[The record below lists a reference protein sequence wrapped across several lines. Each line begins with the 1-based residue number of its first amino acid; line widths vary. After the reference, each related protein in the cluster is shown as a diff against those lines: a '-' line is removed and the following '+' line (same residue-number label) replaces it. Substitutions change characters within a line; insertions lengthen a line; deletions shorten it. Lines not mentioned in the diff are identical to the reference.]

1 MSEVKVL
8 YDILYQEMCTYLQDY
23 YPVSEELNDALF
35 ERCALQNFKK
45 GELLVSEDW
54 ECNNLYFIIRGFCS
68 CYYIKDGKEHVLRYV
83 KKGDFG
89 LLFHAFLGKKKA
101 LLNIKATE
109 NTIVLC
115 LSRDNFEYMRN
126 NYEDFAFLF
135 YNVVERF
142 VIEHEEMY
150 YRMRSNNAEG
160 RVRFYKEAHHIQFL
174 LQHVPQYSIASFLNM
189 TPETFAKIWG
199 RQNKKT

>member
-1 MSEVKVL
+1 MNKVNVL
-8 YDILYQEMCTYLQDY
+8 YDNLYQKMCTYLQDY
-23 YPVSEELNDALF
+23 YPVSEELNETLF
-35 ERCALQNFKK
+35 RLSAIQNFKK

-68 CYYIKDGKEHVLRYV
+68 CYYNKDGKEFVMRYI
-83 KKGDFG
+83 KEGDFG

-109 NTIVLC
+109 NTDVLC
-115 LSRDNFEYMRN
+115 LNRDNFEYLRN
-126 NYEDFAFLF
+126 NFKDFALLF

-150 YRMRSNNAEG
+150 YRMRSNDAQE
-160 RVRFYKEAHHIQFL
+160 RVKHYKDAHHIQFL
-174 LQHVPQYSIASFLNM
+174 LQHVPQYSIATFLNM

-199 RQNKKT
+199 QENKKT